1 MEVKKIYS
9 GFELKSIKRINDLDS
24 NLYEFKHKQSGGTLL
39 YLDSDDTNKCFAI
52 GFKTLPEDSTG
63 VCHIIEHSVLCGS
76 KKYPVKEPFVNL
88 LKGSMATFLNAFT
101 SSDFTMYPVAS
112 QNDKDFKNLMSVYLD
127 AVFAPLCM
135 VDKKP
140 FLQEGWHIEMNSK
153 EDMPSYKGIVY
164 NEMKGSMSGVERQL
178 EQHLESVFYK
188 DSCYEYNSGGDPDII
203 PTLTYEYYKN
213 FYHKHYHPNNAV
225 IFLYGSMNVEEHLE
239 FIDKEYL
246 SLFHDDGTKIE
257 VKMPTPR
264 IVKDACFEYPVATL
278 EELEN
283 NVYFSLAF
291 ALDKANNVRDAIGF
305 ELLTQALM
313 ETNASPLK
321 KALLDLNLGSDI
333 TSFVNNSTILP
344 AFVISLHKSVE
355 NKKDE
360 FYNAVIRECEKIV
373 NNGIDKDIMLGVI
386 NRAEFEN
393 KEMDS
398 GTTPKGLLYAF
409 SIMNAFNYD
418 FPYEKSLEA
427 SEYFKYFK
435 EQLNNGYFESLLKKY
450 ILNSSHLALVTL
462 TPSATMQAEK
472 EKAMNEKMAL
482 LKANMTNDEIEEC
495 VKITGELIA
504 YQNRV
509 DTPEEV
515 SKLPKLMLEDI
526 KTDVFDLPTEVKE
539 ENENTYIYHNFN
551 TNKIGYLRLYFD
563 LNVLD
568 ISELPYLSLLNNL
581 LCRLDTK
588 KYSALEIQNYIRKN
602 LGSVS
607 FTSASTSNGKEDYT
621 LKEIIT
627 LSALKENISYMSNI
641 INEII
646 NNTIFDGEK
655 VKTIMHQI
663 KNRLKNSIISNGMAA
678 ASTLARSTLSK
689 EGVINSKMSSV
700 EMYNFICDL
709 LDNFDINTLEEKLND
724 IIRKVFSKPNY
735 MVSLSGDL
743 DVTNLLKEEVLKL
756 ELSDIEPVHK
766 LNVLIEDNKGDGI
779 VIPSGVNNN
788 IMAIN
793 LKDLDEELDG
803 KLYVAQHIINFDYL
817 WPEVRVKGGAYGAN
831 FQLSSSLDVLFTS
844 YCDPNVENTYK
855 VYEDT
860 AKYLEDLD
868 VSEEEFNSYLIG
880 TMAKFDAPVSN
891 FVKILIADNNLFRT
905 NTKER
910 RELIKKQ
917 ALSTS
922 IEDIKAFSKLFKKIS
937 QLAKIYTVGNEAKI
951 KEYSRLEKIE
961 KLK

>member
-1 MEVKKIYS
+1 MDINKIYS
-9 GFELKSIKRINDLDS
+9 GFELLSIKKIKDLDS

-101 SSDFTMYPVAS
+101 SSDYTMYPVAS
-112 QNDKDFKNLMSVYLD
+112 QNDKDFNNLMSVYLD

-135 VDKKP
+135 TDEKP
-140 FLQEGWHIEMNSK
+140 FLQEGWHVEMNSK
-153 EDMPSYKGIVY
+153 DDMPSYKGIVY
-164 NEMKGSMSGVERQL
+164 NEMKGHMSGVERQL
-178 EQHLESVFYK
+178 EEHLESVFYK
-188 DSCYEYNSGGDPDII
+188 DSCYEYNSGGDPDVI
-203 PTLTYEYYKN
+203 PTLTYEYYKK
-213 FYHKHYHPNNAV
+213 FYHKHYHPNNSV
-225 IFLYGSMNVEEHLE
+225 ILLYGSMNLEEKLE
-239 FIDKEYL
+239 FIDREYL

-264 IVKDACFEYPVATL
+264 IIKDAKFEYPVSTK

-291 ALDKANNVRDAIGF
+291 ALDKADNVRDAIGF

-321 KALLDLNLGSDI
+321 KSLLDLNLGSDI

-344 AFVISLHKSVE
+344 AFIISLHKSVE
-355 NKKDE
+355 DKKDE
-360 FYNAVIRECEKIV
+360 FYNAVISECEKLV
-373 NNGIDKDIMLGVI
+373 KDGVDKDIMLGVI

-398 GTTPKGLLYAF
+398 GTMPKGLLFAF
-409 SIMNAFNYD
+409 SIMNSFNYD
-418 FPYEKSLEA
+418 FPYERSLEV

-435 EQLNNGYFESLLKKY
+435 EELNNGYFESLLEKF
-450 ILNSSHLALVTL
+450 ILNSNHLALVTL
-462 TPSATMQAEK
+462 IPSVTMQEEK
-472 EKAMNEKMAL
+472 EKAMNEKMAS
-482 LKANMTNDEIEEC
+482 LKANMTDEEIDEC
-495 VKITGELIA
+495 VRITNELIA

-509 DTPEEV
+509 DTKEEV
-515 SKLPKLMLEDI
+515 DTLPKLLLEDI
-526 KTDVFDLPTEVKE
+526 DTSVSELPTEIKE
-539 ENENTYIYHNFN
+539 ENETTYIYHNFN
-551 TNKIGYLRLYFD
+551 TNEIGYLRMYFD
-563 LNVLD
+563 LNVLSFD
-568 ISELPYLSLLNNL
+568 ELPYLTLLNNL
-581 LCRLDTK
+581 LCKLDTE

-602 LGSVS
+602 LGSLS
-607 FTSASTSNGKEDYT
+607 FTSASTSKGKEDYT
-621 LKEIIT
+621 LKEIVT
-627 LSALKENISYMSNI
+627 VSALKENISCISTI
-641 INEII
+641 VNEII

-655 VKTIMHQI
+655 VKTIITQI

-700 EMYNFICDL
+700 EMYNFVCDL
-709 LDNFDINTLEEKLND
+709 LDNFDINLLEEKLRM
-724 IIRKVFSKPNY
+724 IALKVFAKTNY
-735 MVSLSGDL
+735 IASLSGVS
-743 DVTNLLKEEVLKL
+743 DVTTLLKEEVSKFQ
-756 ELSDIEPVHK
+756 LSDAEPSFK
-766 LNVLIEDNKGDGI
+766 LHVLIEDNKGDGI
-779 VIPSGVNNN
+779 VIPSGVSNN

-793 LKDLDEELDG
+793 LKDLGEELDG
-803 KLYVAQHIINFDYL
+803 KLYVAQQIINFDYL
-817 WPEVRVKGGAYGAN
+817 WPEIRVKGGAYGAN

-844 YCDPNVENTYK
+844 YCDPNVENTYR
-855 VYEDT
+855 VYEET
-860 AKYLEDLD
+860 ANYLESLNA
-868 VSEEEFNSYLIG
+868 SEEEFNSYLIG

-891 FVKILIADNNLFRT
+891 FVKILIADNNLFRE

-917 ALSTS
+917 ALSAS
-922 IEDIKAFSKLFKKIS
+922 LEDIKSYSKLFKKIS
-937 QLAKIYTVGNEAKI
+937 QLAKIYTVGNEVKI

-961 KLK
+961 NLK

>member
-1 MEVKKIYS
+1 MEINNIYS

-39 YLDSDDTNKCFAI
+39 YLDSDDANKCFTI

-101 SSDFTMYPVAS
+101 SSDWTMYPVAS
-112 QNDKDFKNLMSVYLD
+112 QNDKDFNNLMSVYLD

-135 VDKKP
+135 VDEKP

-153 EDMPSYKGIVY
+153 DDMPSYKGIVY

-188 DSCYEYNSGGDPDII
+188 DSCYEFNSGGDPDVI
-203 PTLTYEYYKN
+203 PTLTYEYYKK

-225 IFLYGSMNVEEHLE
+225 IFLYGTMDLEEKLA

-246 SLFHDDGTKIE
+246 SLFHDDGKKIE

-264 IVKDACFEYPVATL
+264 IIKDSVFNYPVATK
-278 EELEN
+278 EELEK

-291 ALDKANNVRDAIGF
+291 ALDRADNIRDVMGF

-321 KALLDLNLGSDI
+321 KALLDLNLGADI
-333 TSFVNNSTILP
+333 TSHVNNSTVLP
-344 AFVISLHKSVE
+344 AFVVSLHKSE
-355 NKKDE
+355 LDKKEE
-360 FYNAVIRECEKIV
+360 FYNAVISEFNKIV
-373 NNGIDKDIMLGVI
+373 LNGVDKDTMLGVI
-386 NRAEFEN
+386 NRSEFEN

-398 GTTPKGLLYAF
+398 GTMPKGLLFAF

-418 FPYEKSLEA
+418 FPYEDALEA
-427 SEYFKYFK
+427 SQYFEFFK
-435 EQLNNGYFESLLKKY
+435 KELDNGYFESLIKKY
-450 ILNSSHLALVTL
+450 ILDSTHLALVTL
-462 TPSATMQAEK
+462 VPSDTMQAEK
-472 EKAMNEKMAL
+472 EAIMNEKMAS
-482 LKANMTNDEIEEC
+482 LKANMTDSEIDNY
-495 VKITGELIA
+495 VRITEELIA

-526 KTDVFDLPTEVKE
+526 KTDVYELQTEIKDE
-539 ENENTYIYHNFN
+539 DGNTFIYHNFN
-551 TNKIGYLRLYFD
+551 TNKIGYLRIYFD

-568 ISELPYLSLLNNL
+568 INELPYLSLLNNL
-581 LCRLDTK
+581 FCKLDTE

-607 FTSASTSNGKEDYT
+607 FTSASTSKAKEDYT
-621 LKEIIT
+621 LKEIVT
-627 LSALKENISYMSNI
+627 LSALKENITYMSTI
-641 INEII
+641 VNEII
-646 NNTIFDGEK
+646 NHTIFDEEK
-655 VKTIMHQI
+655 VKTIILQI

-700 EMYNFICDL
+700 EMYNFVCQL
-709 LDNFDINTLEEKLND
+709 LEDFDIKKLEEKFTS
-724 IIRKVFSKPNY
+724 IIKRVFSNTNY
-735 MVSLSGDL
+735 IASLSGDS
-743 DVTNLLKEEVLKL
+743 DVTSLLKEEITKF
-756 ELSDIEPVHK
+756 ELSDIKPISI
-766 LNVLIEDNKGDGI
+766 LNVLISDNIGDGI

-793 LKDLDEELDG
+793 LKDLGEEIDG
-803 KLYVAQHIINFDYL
+803 KLYVAQQIINFDYL
-817 WPEVRVKGGAYGAN
+817 WPEIRVKGGAYGAN
-831 FQLSSSLDVLFTS
+831 FQLSSSLDVLFSS
-844 YCDPNVENTYK
+844 YCDPNVSNTYN
-855 VYEDT
+855 VYEET
-860 AKYLEDLD
+860 ANYLESLD
-868 VSEEEFNSYLIG
+868 VNEDEFNSYLIG

-891 FVKILIADNNLFRT
+891 FVKILIADNNIFRD

-917 ALSTS
+917 ALSATLD
-922 IEDIKAFSKLFKKIS
+922 DIKAYSKLFKKIS
-937 QLAKIYTVGNEAKI
+937 QLAKLFTVGNETKI

-961 KLK
+961 NLK